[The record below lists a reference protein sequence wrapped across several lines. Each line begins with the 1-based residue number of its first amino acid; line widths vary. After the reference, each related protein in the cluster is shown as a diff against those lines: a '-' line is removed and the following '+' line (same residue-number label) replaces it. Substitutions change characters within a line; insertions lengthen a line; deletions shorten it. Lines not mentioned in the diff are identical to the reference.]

1 MASDPQS
8 PRIDPAQAHKAALR
22 DAARTIRNAI
32 TAGQRAA
39 DAMRLAALPLPFLG
53 EAPGVVAGYHPTAKE
68 FDCLP
73 LMQRLAG
80 EGRMLAL
87 PAVVGEAPLLFHR
100 WSFGEP
106 LVRGQRGMMQPGGG
120 AIVRPALL
128 LIPLLAFDARG
139 HRLGYGGGHYD
150 RTLEALRREGP
161 ALAIGVA
168 FDAQEVAQL
177 PVGPHDQR
185 LDWLLTPAGAKRF

>member
-1 MASDPQS
+1 M
-8 PRIDPAQAHKAALR
+8 L
-22 DAARTIRNAI
+22 
-32 TAGQRAA
+32 RAA
-39 DAMRLAALPLPFLG
+39 SAMPSHLSSAQSDALRLAALPLPFLG
-53 EAPGVVAGYHPTAKE
+53 EAPGIVAGYHPTARE

-73 LMQRLAG
+73 LMQRLARDG
-80 EGRMLAL
+80 WTLAL
-87 PAVVGEAPLLFHR
+87 PVVIGEAPLVFHR

-106 LVRGQRGMMQPGGG
+106 LVRGQRGMMQPAGGE
-120 AIVRPALL
+120 IVRPALL

-139 HRLGYGGGHYD
+139 YRLGYGGGHYD
-150 RTLEALRREGP
+150 RTLDALRRQGR

-185 LDWLLTPAGAKRF
+185 LDWMLTPSGAKRF